1 MKLNVRKKREERGFT
16 QEELSLK
23 SGISRASIVLY
34 ENNYVDN
41 ITVKNLEALAKALDC
56 TITDLFISDSSLV
69 N

>member
-1 MKLNVRKKREERGFT
+1 MKLNVRKKREEKGFT

-34 ENNYVDN
+34 ENNSVDN

-56 TITDLFISDSSLV
+56 TITDLFISD
-69 N
+69 